1 MRMDQR
7 LNILQTCFST
17 SWGGLEMQALEVTR
31 CLHERGHRLWL
42 AAPEESR
49 LYRESARH
57 SFKVFPLNVTGYA
70 HPRLIWK
77 LRHFLRTERIDV
89 VHCQHSRDLATVV
102 PAHHLSGLRG
112 PVVLSKR
119 VGSYI
124 GKHDLLHRYTYGRL
138 SRVLAIS
145 EVIHRNVVATTPI
158 APEKVLTLHD
168 AVDLSQFNPASVDRQ
183 AMRNSLGISGDLPLF
198 GFVGRFSPGK
208 GHEELLDAVAI
219 LNAQGRTFHTAVVG
233 EASHGEETYAAA
245 IRTRAHTLGLDACL
259 TFLGYRA
266 DIPSVMAAF
275 DILVFPSHAE
285 SFGVVLIEAMA
296 MGLPVVTTNCDGVL
310 DIVVDGVTGIMV
322 PPKDGRRL
330 AEAMDTLLQDASRRV
345 RMGAAGRKRVE
356 EMFDQ
361 EKQINRLEALYYE
374 LLGPETAT
382 A

>member
-1 MRMDQR
+1 MDHR

-31 CLHERGHRLWL
+31 RLHERGHRLWL

-49 LYRESARH
+49 LFRESTRH
-57 SFKVFPLNVTGYA
+57 PFTVVPLNVTGYA
-70 HPRLIWK
+70 HPLLIWK
-77 LRHFLRTERIDV
+77 LSRFLRREAIDV
-89 VHCQHSRDLATVV
+89 VHCQHSRDLATVI
-102 PAHHLSGLRG
+102 PAHHLARSRG
-112 PVVLSKR
+112 PVLLSKR

-124 GKHDLLHRYTYGRL
+124 RKHDPLHRYTYGRL

-145 EVIHRNVVATTPI
+145 DVIHRNVVATTPV

-168 AVDLSQFNPASVDRQ
+168 AVDLSQFNPGSVDRR
-183 AMRNSLGISGDLPLF
+183 AVRNSLGIPGDLPLF

-219 LNAQGRTFHTAVVG
+219 LNAQGRAFHTVIAG

-266 DIPSVMAAF
+266 DIPSLMAAF

-296 MGLPVVTTNCDGVL
+296 MGLAVVATNCDGVL
-310 DIVVDGVTGIMV
+310 DIVVNGETGIMV

-330 AEAMDTLLQDASRRV
+330 AGAMDTLLQDTPLRA

-356 EMFDQ
+356 SLFDQ
-361 EKQINRLEALYYE
+361 EKQISRLETLYYE
-374 LLGPETAT
+374 LLRREKAT